1 MHIFRKAF
9 DFFVFSSVYIGICAG
24 IMVWQV
30 NDLFALSYN
39 HFQFLVFVVSS
50 TVCSY
55 NFHWLLTTES
65 GQYSARLNWTNRHRK
80 LHIVFIVLSALP
92 AIYSGLHFLSWW
104 PWFGLAAFLTFLYS
118 APKIPS
124 SISKILSRIAIGKTL
139 FLTFVWTYVTTVLPI
154 ILGATGFHT
163 EQLLFCFSR
172 FFLIYAICIL
182 FDLRDK
188 EADTAQGIRSLI
200 TYLSEA
206 NVLKL
211 FYLVIAAFVVSTVML
226 PLSGLMIGILL
237 LPGFITAM
245 LYRPNLRQQSD
256 YYFYFVLD
264 GLMMLSGLISLI
276 LKSF

>member
-30 NDLFALSYN
+30 NDLFELSYN
-39 HFQFLVFVVSS
+39 HLQFMIFVISS
-50 TVCSY
+50 TICSY

-65 GQYSARLNWTNRHRK
+65 SQYSARLSWTNRHRK
-80 LHIVFIVLSALP
+80 LHTFLIAIFALP
-92 AIYSGLHFLSWW
+92 AIYSGLHFLAWW

-124 SISKILSRIAIGKTL
+124 RMSRFLSKIAIGKTL

-154 ILGATGFHT
+154 ILGASGFHT
-163 EQLLFCFSR
+163 EQLLFCLSR

-188 EADTAQGIRSLI
+188 EADTTQGIRSLI
-200 TYLSEA
+200 TYLSDA

-211 FYLVIAAFVVSTVML
+211 FYLTIAAFVVATVLL
-226 PLSGLMIGILL
+226 PLSGLMTAILL

-245 LYRPNLRQQSD
+245 LYRPNLQQQSD
-256 YYFYFVLD
+256 YYFYFILD
-264 GLMMLSGLISLI
+264 GLMMLSGLIALV

>member
-1 MHIFRKAF
+1 
-9 DFFVFSSVYIGICAG
+9 
-24 IMVWQV
+24 
-30 NDLFALSYN
+30 
-39 HFQFLVFVVSS
+39 
-50 TVCSY
+50 
-55 NFHWLLTTES
+55 LLTTES

-80 LHIVFIVLSALP
+80 LHIVLIVLSALP
-92 AIYSGLHFLSWW
+92 AIYSVLHFLPWW

-124 SISKILSRIAIGKTL
+124 RLSRILSQIAIGKTL

-154 ILGATGFHT
+154 ILGSTGFHT
-163 EQLLFCFSR
+163 EQLLFCLSR

-200 TYLSEA
+200 TYLSEG

-211 FYLVIAAFVVSTVML
+211 FYLTIAAFVVSTVVL
-226 PLSGLMIGILL
+226 PLPGLMIGILL

-245 LYRPNLRQQSD
+245 LYRPNLQQQSD

-264 GLMMLSGLISLI
+264 GLMMLSGLITLI
-276 LKSF
+276 LKAY

>member
-9 DFFVFSSVYIGICAG
+9 DFFVFSSLYIGLCAG

-30 NDLFALSYN
+30 NDLFDLSYD
-39 HFQFLVFVVSS
+39 HKMYLLFVISS
-50 TVCSY
+50 TICSY

-65 GQYSARLNWTNRHRK
+65 SQYSARLKWTSRHRK
-80 LHIVFIVLSALP
+80 LHIVLVVIFGLLA
-92 AIYSGLHFLSWW
+92 AYSGLQFLPWW

-124 SISKILSRIAIGKTL
+124 RFSYLLKRIAIGKTL
-139 FLTFVWTYVTTVLPI
+139 FLTFVWTYVTTILPI

-163 EQLLFCFSR
+163 EQLLFCLSR

-182 FDLRDK
+182 FDLRDRESDK
-188 EADTAQGIRSLI
+188 AEGIRSLI
-200 TYLSEA
+200 TYLPEA

-211 FYLVIAAFVVSTVML
+211 FYITIALFIVSTVLLSL
-226 PLSGLMIGILL
+226 PGIHLAILL

-245 LYRPNLRQQSD
+245 LYRPNLQNQSD
-256 YYFYFVLD
+256 YYFYVILD
-264 GLMMLSGLISLI
+264 GLMMLSGLITLI
-276 LKSF
+276 LKLS